1 MSINEETLKQVAYMH
16 RVLKDKIQAIETSE
30 DDYPL
35 ENYEKMKNTIE
46 GLHEIIIQ
54 SYGKVYC
61 D

>member
-1 MSINEETLKQVAYMH
+1 MH

-61 D
+61 N